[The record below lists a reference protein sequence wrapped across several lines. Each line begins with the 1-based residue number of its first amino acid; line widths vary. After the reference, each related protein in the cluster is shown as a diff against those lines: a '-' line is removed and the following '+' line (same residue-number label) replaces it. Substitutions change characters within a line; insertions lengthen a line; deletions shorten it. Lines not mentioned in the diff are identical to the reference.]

1 MFRATVK
8 SLLSRKLR
16 LALSAFAV
24 VLGVMFVAGSIVM
37 TSSMAKSYDAM
48 FAGINKNIDV
58 QVTAKPKLD
67 NGGDTNEGVTATI
80 PASEVPKVESAPGVS
95 KVTANVF
102 ADGARVIG
110 SNGKV
115 APSFAPRFGSNWS
128 GEDDLIQ
135 LRQGRGPTADD
146 EIAID
151 AAMAKSLGFKVGD
164 TVGVLTLQP
173 KKEFKLVGIFGYS
186 GDRDTLGGSQ
196 VVAFTL
202 PVAQD
207 LMLGQRDVY
216 TDMQVVAD
224 QGVSQTELKKTLEGT
239 LGSDYIVQT
248 RDEVNEQN
256 SKDIQQALNFVNYIF
271 LGFAGVA
278 LFVGIF
284 LILNTFSMLVAQRTR
299 ELALFRAM
307 GAARGQVIRS
317 VLFEALVIGL
327 VASIVGLGVGIGIG
341 AILGSVFSNFGGANI
356 DLQLSIPISAVIAS
370 FAVGVGVTLIAA
382 LFPAIRASRIPPI
395 AAMRD
400 AATPDK
406 PLTGITIVGGSIFV
420 LGGAIMAWGLFS
432 DADGSLWGLLGG
444 VVGVFIGVAL
454 LTPIISRPIVGL
466 LGRIF
471 AWSVPGQLG
480 RRNSARN
487 PRRTAITAAA
497 LMVSIALVT
506 GVSTVLASASKSVET
521 AIGEQIHAELIV
533 SGQQTSAQPPTFD
546 VATLEKME
554 QAEGVKEVA
563 AFYVGPARIND
574 RNSYLAAMTD
584 ATATKDTLGLKAKS
598 GNIDQ
603 VGPNQLIVDEDT
615 AKDQK
620 LEVGDSV
627 QVQQARGGPESYRIS
642 GIYEHSDAVN
652 GFMSSDDAAKNFQ
665 IAQPSQAFIKVDD
678 GADVTTVENEISK
691 LLVDSPE
698 VTVQNQSAFVDQITS
713 QFDTILIF
721 VQILLALAILIA
733 ILGIVNTLAL
743 SVIERT
749 RELGLLRAIGLRR
762 SQTTRMITVE
772 SVVIS
777 VFGALLGIVV
787 GVGLGAAV
795 VQALKDQGLGQFA
808 LPWGQMGTYLVLSV
822 FVGVI
827 AALLPALRAARLN
840 VLAAISYE

>member
-1 MFRATVK
+1 MFRATIK

-16 LALSAFAV
+16 LGLSAFAV
-24 VLGVMFVAGSIVM
+24 VLGVMFVAGSFVL

-67 NGGDTNEGVTATI
+67 NGGNGGEAIAATI
-80 PASEVPKVESAPGVS
+80 PASEVAKVESAPGVS
-95 KVTANVF
+95 KVTADVF

-110 SNGKV
+110 KDGKV
-115 APSFAPRFGSNWS
+115 APSFAPRFGSNWT

-135 LRQGRGPTADD
+135 LREGKGPTADN
-146 EIAID
+146 EVAID
-151 AAMAKSLGFKVGD
+151 AAMAKSLNFKVGD
-164 TVGVLTLQP
+164 TIGVLTLQP

-202 PVAQD
+202 PVAQE
-207 LMLGQRDVY
+207 LMLGEKDVY
-216 TDMQVVAD
+216 TDLQVVAD
-224 QGVSQTELKKTLEGT
+224 AGVSQTELKKTLEGT
-239 LGSDYIVQT
+239 LGGTYVVQT
-248 RDEVNEQN
+248 RDEVNEAN

-307 GAARGQVIRS
+307 GAARGQVIWS

-327 VASIVGLGVGIGIG
+327 VASVIGLAVGIGIG
-341 AILGSVFSNFGGANI
+341 AILGSLLSNLGGANI
-356 DLQLSIPISAVIAS
+356 DLQLSVPLSAVISS
-370 FAVGVGVTLIAA
+370 FVVGVGVTLIAA

-406 PLTGITIVGGSIFV
+406 PLTRITIVGGSIFV
-420 LGGAIMAWGLFS
+420 LGAAIMSWGLFA
-432 DADGSLWGLLGG
+432 DADNTLWGLLAG
-444 VVGVFIGVAL
+444 VLLVFIGVAL
-454 LTPIISRPIVGL
+454 LTPIISRPVVGL

-506 GVSTVLASASKSVET
+506 GVSTVLASASKSVT
-521 AIGEQIHAELIV
+521 DAIGNQLNAELIV
-533 SGQQTSAQPPTFD
+533 AGQQTSAQPPTFD
-546 VATLEKME
+546 VATLDKME
-554 QAEGVKEVA
+554 QAEGVKQVA
-563 AFYVGPARIND
+563 AFYTGPARINND
-574 RNSYLAAMTD
+574 QTFLAAMTNPQ
-584 ATATKDTLGLKAKS
+584 ATKDTLGLKVKS
-598 GNIDQ
+598 GVIDK
-603 VGPNQLIVDEDT
+603 VGPNELIVDEDT
-615 AKDQK
+615 AKDQH
-620 LEVGDSV
+620 LQLGDSV
-627 QVQQARGGPESYRIS
+627 QVQQVRGNAESYRIT
-642 GIYEHSDAVN
+642 GIYEKNSAFT
-652 GFMSSDDAAKNFQ
+652 GFLASEDAAKNFQ

-678 GADVTTVENEISK
+678 GADVNKVEAEIK
-691 LLVDSPE
+691 VLLADSPE
-698 VTVQNQSAFVDQITS
+698 VTVQNQSAFIDQITS
-713 QFDTILIF
+713 QFDTILLF
-721 VQILLALAILIA
+721 VQVLLILAILIA
-733 ILGIVNTLAL
+733 ILGIINTLAL

-795 VQALKDQGLGQFA
+795 VQALKSQGLSQFA
-808 LPWGQMGTYLVLSV
+808 LPWGQMGFYLVSSV
-822 FVGVI
+822 LVGVI

>member
-1 MFRATVK
+1 MFRATLK

-16 LALSAFAV
+16 LTLSAFAV

-37 TSSMAKSYDAM
+37 TSSMAKSFDAM
-48 FAGINKNIDV
+48 FQGINKNIDV
-58 QVTAKPKLD
+58 QVTAKPKLE
-67 NGGDTNEGVTATI
+67 NSGSDTASALI
-80 PASEVPKVESAPGVS
+80 PASEIAKIESAPGVA
-95 KVTANVF
+95 KATANVF

-110 SNGKV
+110 KDGKV
-115 APSFAPRFGSNWS
+115 APSFAPRFGSNWT

-135 LRQGRGPTADD
+135 LREGRGPNAPNEVVVDAS
-146 EIAID
+146 IAK
-151 AAMAKSLGFKVGD
+151 ALNFKVGD
-164 TVGVLTLQP
+164 TIGILTLQP
-173 KKEFKLVGIFGYS
+173 KKEFTLVGIFGYS

-196 VVAFTL
+196 VVAWQL
-202 PVAQD
+202 PVAQE
-207 LMLGQRDVY
+207 LMLGQKDVY
-216 TDMQVVAD
+216 TDVQLQAD
-224 QGVSQTELKKTLEGT
+224 DGVSQTELKKTIEGV
-239 LGSDYIVQT
+239 LGSGYTVQT
-248 RDEVNEQN
+248 RDEVNEAN
-256 SKDIQQALNFVNYIF
+256 SQDIQQALSFVNYIF

-299 ELALFRAM
+299 ELALYRAM

-317 VLFEALVIGL
+317 VLFEALVIG
-327 VASIVGLGVGIGIG
+327 VIASVVGLLFGIGIG
-341 AILGSVFSNFGGANI
+341 FALGSVFSNFGGANI
-356 DLQLSIPISAVIAS
+356 DLQLTVPLSAIIAS
-370 FAVGVGVTLIAA
+370 FVVGIGVTLVAA
-382 LFPAIRASRIPPI
+382 LFPAVRASRIPPI

-406 PLTGITIVGGSIFV
+406 PLTKITSIGGAIFIVGGA
-420 LGGAIMAWGLFS
+420 LMAWGLTEN
-432 DADGSLWGLLGG
+432 GSLWALLGG
-444 VVGVFIGVAL
+444 VLLVFIGVAL
-454 LTPIISRPIVGL
+454 LTPIVSRPIVSVI
-466 LGRIF
+466 GRIF

-506 GVSTVLASASKSVET
+506 GVSTIVASASKSISSAV
-521 AIGEQIHAELIV
+521 GDQLNAELIV
-533 SGQQTSAQPPTFD
+533 SGQQTGPQPPTFD
-546 VATLEKME
+546 VATLDKME
-554 QAEGVKEVA
+554 QAEGVDKVA
-563 AFYVGPARIND
+563 AFYVGPAQIN
-574 RNSYLAAMTD
+574 NKQSYLAAASD
-584 ATATKDTLGLKAKS
+584 PAATRELIGLKVKS
-598 GNIDQ
+598 GEIDRI
-603 VGPNQLIVDEDT
+603 GPNQIVVDEDT
-615 AKDQK
+615 AKDQR
-620 LEVGDSV
+620 LSVGDQV
-627 QVQQARGGPESYRIS
+627 PVQQVKGGAEN
-642 GIYEHSDAVN
+642 YEIVGVYEQNDAFS
-652 GFMSSDDAAKNFQ
+652 GFMAGEDAAKNFQ
-665 IAQPSQAFIKVDD
+665 VAQPAQAFVKVED
-678 GADVTTVENEISK
+678 GASVKDVEAEIK
-691 LLVDSPE
+691 TLLADSPE
-698 VTVQNQSAFVDQITS
+698 VNVQDQSAFIDQITG
-713 QFDTILIF
+713 QFDTILTF

-795 VQALKDQGLGQFA
+795 VQALKSQGLSEFA